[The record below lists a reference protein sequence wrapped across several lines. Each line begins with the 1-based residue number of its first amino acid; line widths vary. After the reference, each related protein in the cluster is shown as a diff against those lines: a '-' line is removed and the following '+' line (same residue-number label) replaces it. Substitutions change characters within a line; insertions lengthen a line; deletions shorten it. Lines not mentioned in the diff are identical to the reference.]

1 MESVPISKFKA
12 TCLSVV
18 DEVHRTHK
26 RITITRHGRPV
37 AELGPV
43 RPPRQRHD
51 WLGCMAGT
59 AIIKGNLVKPVSR
72 EQDWS
77 TDLP

>member
-1 MESVPISKFKA
+1 MESMPISKFKA

-18 DEVHRTHK
+18 EEVQRTHK

-43 RPPRQRHD
+43 RPPRQRRN

-59 AIIKGNLVKPVSR
+59 ASIQGDLVKPVGSDR
-72 EQDWS
+72 DWP